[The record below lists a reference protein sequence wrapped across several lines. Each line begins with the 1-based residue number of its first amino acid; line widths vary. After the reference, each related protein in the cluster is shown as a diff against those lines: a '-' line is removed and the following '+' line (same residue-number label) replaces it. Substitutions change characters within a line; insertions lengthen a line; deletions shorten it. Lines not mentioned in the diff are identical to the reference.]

1 MYLVATPIGN
11 LGDITD
17 RARQILTDADVI
29 ACEDTRSTAKLLT
42 LLGLPSK
49 TLIACHD
56 HNEAHAA
63 LGLIERIKQGHSV
76 ALVSD
81 AGAPLI
87 SDPGYGLVDL
97 ARAHDVRVTTLP
109 GPSAVIAA
117 LQLSGLPSDRFL
129 FAGFLPAKTT
139 ARKQTL
145 RELSA
150 VPATLIFFESP
161 NRLAASLADM
171 EAVLGNRN
179 AAVVRELTK
188 IYEESVRASLSDL
201 VRRYDSQTVKGE
213 IVVVIGPPQEQAPP
227 SGDSLDERI
236 SAALAQGLGVR
247 DAAALVAA
255 ETGHPRR
262 QVYARALVLAKS

>member
-1 MYLVATPIGN
+1 
-11 LGDITD
+11 
-17 RARQILTDADVI
+17 
-29 ACEDTRSTAKLLT
+29 
-42 LLGLPSK
+42 LLGLPHK

-63 LGLIERIKQGHSV
+63 KGLIDRILGGQAI

-87 SDPGYGLVDL
+87 SDPGYNLVD
-97 ARAHDVRVTTLP
+97 AAHAHNVMVTAIP

-145 RELSA
+145 RELST
-150 VPATLIFFESP
+150 VPASLIFFESP

-171 EAVLGNRN
+171 AEMLGDRP

-188 IYEESVRASLSDL
+188 LYEEAVRGTLSSLAA
-201 VRRYDSQTVKGE
+201 RYDGQTVKGE
-213 IVVVIGPPQEQAPP
+213 IVVVIGPPQEEAPAT
-227 SGDSLDERI
+227 GDSLDDRI
-236 SAALAQGLGVR
+236 KAALAQGLGVR
-247 DAAALVAA
+247 DAASLVAA

-262 QVYARALVLAKS
+262 QVYARALVLGKP

>member
-1 MYLVATPIGN
+1 VATPIGN
-11 LGDITD
+11 LGDISL
-17 RARQILTDADVI
+17 RARTVLAQADAI
-29 ACEDTRSTAKLLT
+29 ACEDTRTTAKLLT
-42 LLGLPSK
+42 LLGLPFN

-56 HNEAHAA
+56 HNEARAA
-63 LGLIERIKQGHSV
+63 LGLIERIKNGQSV

-97 ARAHDVRVTTLP
+97 ARANGLMVTAVP

-129 FAGFLPAKTT
+129 FAGFPPAKTT

-145 RELSA
+145 RELA
-150 VPATLIFFESP
+150 QVPSTLIFFESP

-171 EAVLGNRN
+171 AAVLGVRM

-188 IYEESVRASLSDL
+188 LYEETVRGTLPDL
-201 VRRYDSQTVKGE
+201 AQRYRSHPVKGE
-213 IVVVIGPPQEQAPP
+213 IVVVVAPP
-227 SGDSLDERI
+227 AGQAADDADDLDVRI
-236 SAALAQGLGVR
+236 KAALARGLGVR

-262 QVYARALVLAKS
+262 LVYARALLAAQS